1 MKSFK
6 KNRHK
11 YKKVMWNFSNYL
23 RKHEHKLNPKKASI
37 QVLCKIII
45 LLLFYGFILNK
56 LSIISFNFKSW
67 HFLSFN
73 TIEFK
78 EIFKDLVIA
87 QISSTFLT
95 TAVLS
100 LVSSIEDKHI
110 LGEKTTNLLFGK
122 KLLGFYIPMAL
133 LYIFM
138 VINIYFIINESNSN
152 ILLSLFFLSLII
164 LIYIITKVGAIFVS
178 TKKYIEILY
187 SKYYLECEK
196 NIINNIPPKDYN
208 SPLLVNLKEETIKLI
223 SNNDNSYVKNINMY
237 KVLINRLLFNIPKDL
252 QKYHLNMSYEPSIV
266 NDFIEVIEHFI
277 YFKDLTR
284 AIQYYNWLL
293 SKFNFHNVFISY
305 DGMNNIFEDIA
316 NKIMDFNNE
325 YEVKNYLRKL
335 SPIITNIEMQ
345 QHFALT
351 NDYSYT
357 NWPKMR
363 IDFIYHYHSNY
374 FDIVYSNLYNNK
386 YLSEREKL
394 NCYTELHEIFR
405 MSAHHGCT
413 IIRDITNFSY
423 DFTVAKERKM
433 KPHILGQA
441 TAFLLLRTLQNKDER
456 SFKLFIGM
464 NLEPEEMR
472 VAIHLTL
479 LALIKMENNDWQH
492 NIYSEYYGIDL
503 DFCKKFISEH
513 LDLLYK
519 SQQNW
524 GIKNL
529 INYAQEDYDYIL
541 KNCFEDDKEDNLFL
555 DFIFKYDK
563 DLINQYFKA
572 ITNKY
577 KIKIEVKDT
586 KEKKYKNI
594 INNYVK

>member
-1 MKSFK
+1 MKALK
-6 KNRHK
+6 KIKHK
-11 YKKVMWNFSNYL
+11 YKKVRWNFSNYF
-23 RKHEHKLNPKKASI
+23 RKNEHKWNPKKARI
-37 QVLCKIII
+37 QVFCKIII
-45 LLLFYGFILNK
+45 LLSFYVFILNK

-122 KLLGFYIPMAL
+122 KLLGFYIPMVL

-138 VINIYFIINESNSN
+138 AINIYFIINESNSN

-178 TKKYIEILY
+178 AKKYIEILY

-237 KVLINRLLFNIPKDL
+237 KVLIDRLLFNIPKDL
-252 QKYHLNMSYEPSIV
+252 QKYHLNMSYAPSIV

-293 SKFNFHNVFISY
+293 SRFNFHNVFISY
-305 DGMNNIFEDIA
+305 NGMNKIFEDIA

-325 YEVKNYLRKL
+325 YEVKNYLSKL

-479 LALIKMENNDWQH
+479 LALIKMENNNWQH
-492 NIYSEYYGIDL
+492 NIYSDYYGIDL
-503 DFCKKFISEH
+503 DFCKKFINEN
-513 LDLLYK
+513 LDLLFK
-519 SQQNW
+519 NQQDW
-524 GIKNL
+524 GVKDL
-529 INYAQEDYDYIL
+529 INYAQEDYNYIF
-541 KNCFEDDKEDNLFL
+541 KNFEEDKKENLFL

-563 DLINQYFKA
+563 NLINQYFKA

-577 KIKIEVKDT
+577 KIKIEVKDV
-586 KEKKYKNI
+586 KEKEYKNI
-594 INNYVK
+594 INNYIK

>member
-1 MKSFK
+1 MNILKCIK
-6 KNRHK
+6 HK
-11 YKKVMWNFSNYL
+11 YKKTKWNFCNYF
-23 RKHEHKLNPKKASI
+23 RKNEHKWNPKKYR
-37 QVLCKIII
+37 LCLTFKI
-45 LLLFYGFILNK
+45 LTLFLIYIFILNK
-56 LSIISFNFKSW
+56 LNIISFNFKSW
-67 HFLSFN
+67 NFLKFN
-73 TIEFK
+73 IIEFRP
-78 EIFKDLVIA
+78 IYKDLVIA

-95 TAVLS
+95 TAILS

-110 LGEKTTNLLFGK
+110 LGEKTTYLLFGK
-122 KLLGFYIPMAL
+122 RLIGFYFPMIL
-133 LYIFM
+133 LYLFM
-138 VINIYFIINESNSN
+138 IINIYLIINESNSN
-152 ILLSLFFLSLII
+152 ILISLFFLSLII
-164 LIYIITKVGAIFVS
+164 LMYIITKVGSIFVS
-178 TKKYIEILY
+178 TKKYIELLY

-196 NIINNIPPKDYN
+196 SIINNVPPKDYN
-208 SPLLVNLKEETIKLI
+208 SPLLINLKEETIKLI

-237 KVLINRLLFNIPKDL
+237 KVLIDRILFNIPKDL
-252 QKYHLNMSYEPSIV
+252 QKYHLNMSYAPSIV

-293 SKFNFHNVFISY
+293 SRFNFHNVFISY
-305 DGMNNIFEDIA
+305 DNMNKIFEDIA

-325 YEVKNYLRKL
+325 YEVRNYLSKL

-363 IDFIYHYHSNY
+363 IDYIYHYYSNY
-374 FDIVYSNLYNNK
+374 FDIVYRNIYNNK

-405 MSAHHGCT
+405 MSAHNGCT

-433 KPHILGQA
+433 KPYILGQA

-472 VAIHLTL
+472 LAIHLTL
-479 LALIKMENNDWQH
+479 LALIKMENNNWQY
-492 NIYSEYYGIDL
+492 NIYSDYYGIDL
-503 DFCKKFISEH
+503 DFCKKFINEH
-513 LDLLYK
+513 LELLFK
-519 SQQNW
+519 NQQDW
-524 GIKNL
+524 GIKDL
-529 INYAQEDYDYIL
+529 INYVQEDYNYIL
-541 KNCFEDDKEDNLFL
+541 KNCFEDDKEDSLFL
-555 DFIFKYDK
+555 NFIFKYDK
-563 DLINQYFKA
+563 DLINQYFKI
-572 ITNKY
+572 ITDKFKV
-577 KIKIEVKDT
+577 KIVIKNS
-586 KEKKYKNI
+586 KEKDYKKI
-594 INNYVK
+594 INNYLK

>member
-1 MKSFK
+1 MLK
-6 KNRHK
+6 KIKHK
-11 YKKVMWNFSNYL
+11 YKKVRWNFSNYF
-23 RKHEHKLNPKKASI
+23 RKNEHKWNPIKARI

-45 LLLFYGFILNK
+45 LLSFYILILNK

-67 HFLSFN
+67 HVLSFN

-78 EIFKDLVIA
+78 EIFRDLVIA
-87 QISSTFLT
+87 QISVTFLT

-122 KLLGFYIPMAL
+122 KLLSFHIPMAL

-138 VINIYFIINESNSN
+138 VINIYFIVNESNSN

-196 NIINNIPPKDYN
+196 NIVNNIPPKDYN

-223 SNNDNSYVKNINMY
+223 SNNDNSYIKNINMY
-237 KVLINRLLFNIPKDL
+237 KVLIDRLLFNIPKNL
-252 QKYHLNMSYEPSIV
+252 QEYHLNMSYSPSIV

-284 AIQYYNWLL
+284 AAQYYNWLL
-293 SKFNFHNVFISY
+293 SRFNFHNIFISY
-305 DGMNNIFEDIA
+305 DGMNKIFKDIV

-325 YEVKNYLRKL
+325 YEVKNYLSKL

-357 NWPKMR
+357 NRP
-363 IDFIYHYHSNY
+363 IDFIYHYNSNY

-394 NCYTELHEIFR
+394 NCYTELYDIFR
-405 MSAHHGCT
+405 MSAHNGCI
-413 IIRDITNFSY
+413 IIRDITNFSF
-423 DFTVAKERKM
+423 DFTAAKKRKM
-433 KPHILGQA
+433 NPHILGQA
-441 TAFLLLRTLQNKDER
+441 TAFLLLRTLQNKDKR

-464 NLEPEEMR
+464 NIEPEEMR

-479 LALIKMENNDWQH
+479 LALIKIENNDWQH
-492 NIYSEYYGIDL
+492 NIYSDYYGIDL
-503 DFCKKFISEH
+503 DFCKKFINEH
-513 LDLLYK
+513 LDLLFK
-519 SQQNW
+519 NQQNW
-524 GIKNL
+524 GIKDL
-529 INYAQEDYDYIL
+529 INYAQEDYNYIL
-541 KNCFEDDKEDNLFL
+541 KNCFEEDKEDNLFL

-572 ITNKY
+572 ITSKY
-577 KIKIEVKDT
+577 KIKIEVKDA

-594 INNYVK
+594 INNYMN